1 MGTILLE
8 LLPYTLL
15 LCLAVLLL
23 LTFFNLRGLCE
34 SGLAFM
40 PPTYLFIGSGQTTMI
55 IERGL
60 TAPRLLVLSLCT
72 IRLLYGSGNDSVD
85 CKTKFLYEL
94 LQRR

>member
-1 MGTILLE
+1 MEHRSNDCAGSNQNQ
-8 LLPYTLL
+8 PSQ
-15 LCLAVLLL
+15 A
-23 LTFFNLRGLCE
+23 
-34 SGLAFM
+34 SGVIAFM

>member
-1 MGTILLE
+1 MTVLGSNQNQ
-8 LLPYTLL
+8 PSQASRSD
-15 LCLAVLLL
+15 CLHA
-23 LTFFNLRGLCE
+23 
-34 SGLAFM
+34 
-40 PPTYLFIGSGQTTMI
+40 PTYLFIGSGQTTMI